1 VNIAMEDLATHAR
14 PKACPSHVKDLAQD
28 VAEDVLG
35 AAKDGSAKV
44 FIVKVLVYL
53 SHRHLSVAE
62 PTPRLPLGDTLRTGT

>member
-1 VNIAMEDLATHAR
+1 MRDKHMKDAAQDLAEDVT
-14 PKACPSHVKDLAQD
+14 QD
-28 VAEDVLG
+28 VAEDLLG